1 AQHQHQDVEHINIV
15 TMSQYQQDELA
26 RLFAHNMS
34 LNQTLPQSTPD
45 KQFLGHTTQPIYYSS
60 QHYTPMS
67 YMHVAAAP
75 DQQQAA
81 APRADSPLSASPL
94 DSNSNNMTPI
104 HLASM
109 LRNHDIDPTS
119 LSHSQV
125 KLFTNA
131 DYEQRL
137 RLLELWRISPPRSS
151 HQWQQETSM
160 AHEEQLAAL
169 RYEERMRAQV
179 DDAQA
184 EPYMESGYAHSTH
197 SEPGY
202 ASCSGG
208 LWRSQAEQHDRS
220 KEMEDAHASWA
231 QARNFEQ
238 LQAMNAQIE
247 QQRGFASHDVAS
259 YDDDMEL

>member
-1 AQHQHQDVEHINIV
+1 
-15 TMSQYQQDELA
+15 MSQYQQDELA

-45 KQFLGHTTQPIYYSS
+45 QQFLGHTTTAQPIYYSS
-60 QHYTPMS
+60 QHYTPAS
-67 YMHVAAAP
+67 YMHISSAPEQQPAA
-75 DQQQAA
+75 
-81 APRADSPLSASPL
+81 RADSPLSGSPL
-94 DSNSNNMTPI
+94 EKISNNITPI

-137 RLLELWRISPPRSS
+137 RLLELWRISPPQTSD
-151 HQWQQETSM
+151 HWQQETSL
-160 AHEEQLAAL
+160 AYEEQLASL
-169 RYEERMRAQV
+169 RYEERMRGQV

-184 EPYMESGYAHSTH
+184 EPYMESGYAHSAH
-197 SEPGY
+197 SEPVY

-208 LWRSQAEQHDRS
+208 MWQSQAGLQDRS
-220 KEMEDAHASWA
+220 KEMEDAHASWT

-238 LQAMNAQIE
+238 LQAMNAQVE
-247 QQRGFASHDVAS
+247 QQRGFASHGVAS
-259 YDDDMEL
+259 YDEDMEL

>member
-1 AQHQHQDVEHINIV
+1 
-15 TMSQYQQDELA
+15 MSQYQQDELA

-45 KQFLGHTTQPIYYSS
+45 KQFLGHTAQPIYYSS

-67 YMHVAAAP
+67 YMHVSAASE
-75 DQQQAA
+75 QQQVAS
-81 APRADSPLSASPL
+81 PRADSPLSGSPL

-119 LSHSQV
+119 LSNSQV

-137 RLLELWRISPPRSS
+137 RLLELWRISPPRPS

-184 EPYMESGYAHSTH
+184 EPYMESGYAHSAH
-197 SEPGY
+197 SEPVY

-208 LWRSQAEQHDRS
+208 LWRSQVEQHDRS